1 MVQVQE
7 LGVQKISLSELSEEQ
22 NYEIDA
28 SLRIFV
34 IKSSLPHHVSE
45 PILKL
50 SGKFWDSSSH
60 LKNVHRI

>member
-34 IKSSLPHHVSE
+34 IKS
-45 PILKL
+45 
-50 SGKFWDSSSH
+50 
-60 LKNVHRI
+60 